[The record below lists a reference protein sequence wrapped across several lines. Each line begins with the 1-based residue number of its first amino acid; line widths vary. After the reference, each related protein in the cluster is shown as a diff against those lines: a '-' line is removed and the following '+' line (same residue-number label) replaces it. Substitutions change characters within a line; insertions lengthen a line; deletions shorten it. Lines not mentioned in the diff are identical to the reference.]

1 MSAPMLLETIQTTT
15 GAVLL
20 AGGIAL
26 FVVAGVGLTRFPD
39 PYTRLTAVTKSG
51 TLGLVL
57 VLLGVMVTDPSL
69 ATGIKLGLSI
79 VLQLLTAPIGGL
91 ALSRG
96 TFRSGAALPEP
107 LQYDEMSSHRKALE
121 ADAERG

>member
-1 MSAPMLLETIQTTT
+1 MTALGETLQSAA
-15 GAVLL
+15 GALLL
-20 AGGIAL
+20 AADIAL
-26 FVVAGVGLTRFPD
+26 FVVAAVGLIRFPD

-57 VLLGVMVTDPSL
+57 VLLAVLVLDPSL
-69 ATGIKLGLSI
+69 ASAVKLGLAI

-96 TFRSGAALPEP
+96 TFRSGAPLPRP
-107 LQYDEMSSHRKALE
+107 LQYDEMSTRRSR
-121 ADAERG
+121 R

>member
-1 MSAPMLLETIQTTT
+1 MTIALFLETAQTLI
-15 GAVLL
+15 GGVFL

-26 FVVAGVGLTRFPD
+26 FVVAGVGLIRLPD

-57 VLLGVMVTDPSL
+57 ILLGVLVADPNL
-69 ATGIKLGLSI
+69 ATGVKLGLAI

-96 TFRSGAALPEP
+96 TFRSGAGLPQP
-107 LQYDEMSSHRKALE
+107 LHYDEMSAHRKAIE
-121 ADAERG
+121 AEAERG